1 MANNM
6 QGDGVSFITDDSDN
20 LDDPDNL
27 SAQPRQDMK
36 KDNFQKKHPYW
47 TEPFCVDDIE
57 DFQTEAKIYDPN
69 IKHSN
74 KSYRS
79 DNDNNQVLQWF

>member
-20 LDDPDNL
+20 IDDHDNQSNSSKL
-27 SAQPRQDMK
+27 AQPRQDMK

-57 DFQTEAKIYDPN
+57 DF
-69 IKHSN
+69 
-74 KSYRS
+74 
-79 DNDNNQVLQWF
+79 